1 MSDEPKKP
9 PQKIFVWRWV
19 LLGLAVTLT
28 AVWLTLTPDGLLG
41 KAHAVGYAVCHQI
54 DARSFHIFDHAMPL
68 CARCSGMFAGAMLGL
83 VYQIAQGRKGKMP
96 PLWVMIIL
104 GLMALAWVLDGT
116 NSFTMLI
123 PGINSV
129 YETQNWTRLVTGTGM
144 GMALSAI
151 LLPSFIQTVFVRW
164 DEESALGNWKQV
176 FGLML
181 IAAALDIL
189 ILLEIPWVLYPI
201 ALIQL
206 SRGSGAF
213 DHGLYHGAGNAGKE
227 RQYLH
232 KINLSGQLSHWRV
245 YHCSGSDWGCGYS
258 ALFMDGYMG
267 GFCPVSLMAQ
277 W

>member
-1 MSDEPKKP
+1 MSDEPKKS
-9 PQKIFVWRWV
+9 PQKILVWRWV
-19 LLGLAVTLT
+19 LLGLAVILT

-201 ALIQL
+201 ALISSAGVLVLLTMVYTMVLVMLTKKDNTFTKFTYLVNYLIGGYIIALAQI
-206 SRGSGAF
+206 GAVDILRYF
-213 DHGLYHGAGNAGKE
+213 WTGTWAGF
-227 RQYLH
+227 
-232 KINLSGQLSHWRV
+232 
-245 YHCSGSDWGCGYS
+245 
-258 ALFMDGYMG
+258 AL
-267 GFCPVSLMAQ
+267 
-277 W
+277 